1 MRLPRRRFLHLAI
14 GATACADLS
23 TAAQRIVFLASTLAS
38 TVVAAAPK
46 ENADNYPSRPIR
58 LIVGFPPGSAA
69 DITARLIGDVMSRT
83 LGQQVVV
90 EARPGAGSN
99 IAAEFVARSPADGYT
114 LFISSL
120 SNVTNAVTGSN
131 LHFDFAKDLDP
142 VAPLAGLPL
151 ILAVHPSLD
160 VSSVDELIALA
171 KSKPGELTYGSV
183 GPGSVAHLAME
194 LISVRKNIKLIHVP
208 YPGSP
213 PQVADLVA
221 NRLSMVLAVASTVM
235 PHVEAG
241 RLVALASGSAKRPRI
256 APNIPTIGEVLLP
269 GFECTV
275 WFGLMAPAGTPR
287 GVIEKLAIAAN
298 SALRSEDMVVKLA
311 AAGFEPLD
319 GTPEEFAQLI
329 ARGMVTWAAAAK
341 VAGLRE

>member
-1 MRLPRRRFLHLAI
+1 MA
-14 GATACADLS
+14 
-23 TAAQRIVFLASTLAS
+23 FLALTLTMTA
-38 TVVAAAPK
+38 VAAVPK
-46 ENADNYPSRPIR
+46 GNADNYPSRPIR

-114 LFISSL
+114 LFMSSL
-120 SNVTNAVTGSN
+120 SNVTNAVTSSN
-131 LHFDFAKDLDP
+131 LHFDFAKDLAP

-151 ILAVHPSLD
+151 ILAVHPSLG

-171 KSKPGELTYGSV
+171 RFKPGELTYGSV

-194 LISVRKNIKLIHVP
+194 LISVRKNIKLVHVP

-221 NRLSMVLAVASTVM
+221 GRLSMVLAVASTVM

-256 APNIPTIGEVLLP
+256 APDIPTIAEVLLP

-275 WFGLMAPAGTPR
+275 WFGLMAPAGTPSA
-287 GVIEKLAIAAN
+287 VIEKLAVTAHAA
-298 SALRSEDMVVKLA
+298 RKSEDVVARLA
-311 AAGFEPLD
+311 ASGFEPLD
-319 GTPEEFAQLI
+319 GSPEEFAQLI
-329 ARGMVTWAAAAK
+329 AGGLVTWAAAAK
-341 VAGLRE
+341 AAGLRE

>member
-1 MRLPRRRFLHLAI
+1 MKFPRRRFLHLAV

-23 TAAQRIVFLASTLAS
+23 TAVQRIAFLALTLAI
-38 TVVAAAPK
+38 TTVAAMPK

-83 LGQQVVV
+83 LGQQLVV

-99 IAAEFVARSPADGYT
+99 IAAELVARSPADGYT

-131 LHFDFAKDLDP
+131 LHFDFAKDLAP
-142 VAPLAGLPL
+142 VALLAGLPL
-151 ILAVHPSLD
+151 ILAVHPSLN

-275 WFGLMAPAGTPR
+275 WFVPSRLIPR
-287 GVIEKLAIAAN
+287 SGRRTLSSNWQRRGSSRSTAR
-298 SALRSEDMVVKLA
+298 LRSL
-311 AAGFEPLD
+311 LN
-319 GTPEEFAQLI
+319 
-329 ARGMVTWAAAAK
+329 
-341 VAGLRE
+341 

>member
-1 MRLPRRRFLHLAI
+1 MH
-14 GATACADLS
+14 
-23 TAAQRIVFLASTLAS
+23 RIALFALTLAM
-38 TVVAAAPK
+38 TAVAAAPK
-46 ENADNYPSRPIR
+46 GNADNYPSRPIR

-69 DITARLIGDVMSRT
+69 DITARLVGDVISRT

-90 EARPGAGSN
+90 EARPGAGSS

-120 SNVTNAVTGSN
+120 SNVTNAVTSSN
-131 LHFDFAKDLDP
+131 LHFDFAKDLAP
-142 VAPLAGLPL
+142 VALLAGLPL
-151 ILAVHPSLD
+151 ILAVHPSLG
-160 VSSVDELIALA
+160 VSSVDDLIALA
-171 KSKPGELTYGSV
+171 KSRPGELTYGTV

-194 LISVRKNIKLIHVP
+194 LISVRKNIKLVHVP

-221 NRLSMVLAVASTVM
+221 NRLSMALAVASTVM
-235 PHVEAG
+235 PQVGAG

-256 APNIPTIGEVLLP
+256 APNIPTISEVLLP

-287 GVIEKLAIAAN
+287 AVIEKLAGAAN
-298 SALRSEDMVVKLA
+298 AAVKSEDVGNKLA
-311 AAGFEPLD
+311 ALGFEPLD
-319 GTPEEFAQLI
+319 GTPEEFAQTI
-329 ARGMVTWAAAAK
+329 ARGMVTWATAAK
-341 VAGLRE
+341 AAGLRE